1 MQEKG
6 IHLGVAN
13 DESQYSDAT
22 RVYLADEAS
31 LMAIFYIEDPIK
43 KGVKAAISSFK
54 AQGLKVVMLTG
65 DNLETAEAVAKAVG
79 IEDFH
84 AQLMPDD
91 KLNWV
96 KRLQEENEVVGMI
109 GDGINDA
116 PALAQADVGFAMGA
130 GTDVAMESADIT
142 LIHNDLKG
150 VADVIQISK
159 ATLRNIKQNL
169 WGAFAYNSL
178 GIPIAAGI
186 FFPFTGWLLSP
197 VIAGAA
203 MSLSSVTVVTNAN
216 RLRLFRVSR
225 SDVQKT
231 EEVE

>member
-1 MQEKG
+1 
-6 IHLGVAN
+6 VYFS
-13 DESQYSDAT
+13 DESAILA
-22 RVYLADEAS
+22 VY
-31 LMAIFYIEDPIK
+31 YIEDPIK
-43 KGVKAAISSFK
+43 KGIESAITSFRK
-54 AQGLKVVMLTG
+54 QGLEVIMLTG
-65 DNLETAEAVAKAVG
+65 DNPETAALVASMVG
-79 IEDFH
+79 IQDYH
-84 AQLMPDD
+84 AQLMPND
-91 KLNWV
+91 KLDWV
-96 KRLQEENEVVGMI
+96 KRLQAKGEVVGMI

-178 GIPIAAGI
+178 GIPLAAGI
-186 FFPFTGWLLSP
+186 LFPFTGWLLSP

-216 RLRLFRVSR
+216 RLRLFRIVA
-225 SDVQKT
+225 T
-231 EEVE
+231 EDKKMEERL